1 MPTNQELEKICNVA
15 GYPIYPWAAEQLRKR
30 SELGSEPTRSDDNL
44 TYLANKGAW
53 VRVISSVNLEEKL
66 KSYFSTTYQLSLPNE
81 RSLAENF
88 ILYGGTSTYAS
99 NLNSTTQG
107 MILRSGLDAYNLTG
121 NQEIQDY
128 GYRPIPGITSVTIDA
143 MGRMGSLR
151 QATINFKVWD
161 KYQLDIMD
169 ALYFRLGFTTLI
181 EWGHAKYYDNQGRIQ
196 SSEQFMINPFSG
208 NLTKEDIGIKISTN
222 VRQSYGNYGGMLGI
236 ITSFNFN
243 MTQDGGYD
251 CTVKAMSLGSVLGN
265 YAITQKSSLANVYF
279 EQLKQYLNNQISNE
293 KSAVL
298 KEIEDAKLKAIQEAQ
313 AKIQSDGSN
322 WAKLDITD
330 RLSNIL
336 FNTNSKPPGDFPV
349 FTEFSVTTSNV
360 SSTPSVMMGAATGTS
375 TTTEIP
381 LRVITTP
388 GAPIAD
394 IGIGRSIKAE
404 IKNLDVDYY
413 KGRAKNLL
421 NTFKSTRII
430 SKFSSIGGLEAYY
443 VRDGIIFFGET
454 SPAKTQNRYIATRE
468 QEQQKQF
475 GPISIKLDINY
486 IDSIVTNPPT
496 GTKVK
501 TEGEFYF
508 DKLYEQVSRN
518 QYTNQPYTRYGLSY
532 SEFELIFENPKGA
545 ENKNTAR
552 TFYTNPNTEY
562 YIDVIDAGPNASST
576 TPNSIQTLNIEL
588 SVKDNPE
595 YKIYFNDL
603 GIIQDIIGPQ
613 NLNYNA
619 YLNERDAAI
628 QKAEQ
633 DALAQRTQKQKE
645 IEDEYNAEALR
656 GTIDSE
662 STIELMLRSLL
673 LFGINNAINPN
684 ALKGKEYENFIKN
697 LFSEG
702 AYTPIFK
709 KGLLDSKK
717 YDDEFFKKYVNGTIS
732 SLERL
737 EANLRYGNNFY
748 LMSGENTYSNDSSGN
763 FILKN
768 QMTEDKIPQVDFTK
782 LFKVLPVPY
791 GKDASLET
799 SKKPRISVYINLG
812 LFFLMLNHTGLIYNK
827 ETLGKIKEGD
837 VVTPMTYLDFN
848 PETNFY
854 LSSINQISLDPY
866 KFIVPY
872 LGTNKDY
879 AALFDDSIEKNGIIR
894 PVPPQK
900 STENQKV
907 PVMAPV
913 PLFDFENNDK
923 LSGALPNQKSPKSGG
938 SPNGYIGRLMY
949 IMVDINYLLEEVI
962 QNIKNKSDTNEAYFQ
977 TVIEK
982 ILTDLN
988 KSMGSYNSFRLSYSD
1003 TGNCYVITDDQI
1015 QMRPDSQ
1022 IETIH
1027 SKIVS
1032 ENSTEYEIP
1041 IYGKKSIA
1049 RSFTLNTD
1057 ISSRLASL
1065 VAIASNPGLSD
1076 QVSNSKN
1083 TTDFGIYN
1091 PGSFDRYLGNK
1102 SSNPVSETDS
1112 ASNLSAAQFAINFNS
1127 VVKSIYT
1134 YSRNEDNKE
1143 IQGPYISTDSINK
1156 AISYYTDKMAKIKN
1170 QQPESAH
1177 AMIIPLKSN
1186 ITIDGMSGLYPFQL
1200 YTIDER
1206 ILPYRYSSINLSSP
1220 VKDLRKV
1227 AFSISKITHTI
1238 SDGQWVTSFDGFMTT
1253 LRNSSKQDQSN
1264 IRKVAPI
1271 TIPVT
1276 ESDIFETV
1284 NVEELP
1290 QNANTI
1296 YRYFISKGFSKEQA
1310 SGFVGNFWQ
1319 ESRLNPNA
1327 VNQKSGAIGI
1337 AQWLGSRKT
1346 QLLKK
1351 NNPYS
1356 LQTQLD
1362 FVWEELNSTEKNA
1375 YIRIKASNTVEQSTY
1390 NIRKYFERPGESEA
1404 NDTARLAI
1412 AKKILNNPSEKIA

>member
-349 FTEFSVTTSNV
+349 FTEFNTTTSNV
-360 SSTPSVMMGAATGTS
+360 SSTPSTIVGAPIGTS
-375 TTTEIP
+375 TTTELP
-381 LRVITTP
+381 LKQTTTSNTIQNINL
-388 GAPIAD
+388 GFNVSAETLD
-394 IGIGRSIKAE
+394 I
-404 IKNLDVDYY
+404 NYY
-413 KGRAKNLL
+413 KNRAKNLL

-430 SKFSSIGGLEAYY
+430 SKFSSVGGLEAYY

-454 SPAKTQNRYIATRE
+454 SPAKIQNRYIATRE

-1253 LRNSSKQDQSN
+1253 LRNPSKQGQSYV
-1264 IRKVAPI
+1264 REVKPTAV
-1271 TIPVT
+1271 PVT
-1276 ESDIFETV
+1276 EGNIFETI

-1296 YRYFISKGFSKEQA
+1296 YQYFISKGFSKEQA
-1310 SGFVGNFWQ
+1310 AGFVGNFWQ

-1337 AQWLGSRKT
+1337 AQWLEPRKT

-1375 YIRIKASNTVEQSTY
+1375 YILIKASNTVEQSTY
-1390 NIRKYFERPGESEA
+1390 NIRKHFERPEESKA

>member
-1 MPTNQELEKICNVA
+1 
-15 GYPIYPWAAEQLRKR
+15 
-30 SELGSEPTRSDDNL
+30 
-44 TYLANKGAW
+44 
-53 VRVISSVNLEEKL
+53 
-66 KSYFSTTYQLSLPNE
+66 
-81 RSLAENF
+81 
-88 ILYGGTSTYAS
+88 
-99 NLNSTTQG
+99 
-107 MILRSGLDAYNLTG
+107 
-121 NQEIQDY
+121 
-128 GYRPIPGITSVTIDA
+128 
-143 MGRMGSLR
+143 
-151 QATINFKVWD
+151 
-161 KYQLDIMD
+161 
-169 ALYFRLGFTTLI
+169 
-181 EWGHAKYYDNQGRIQ
+181 
-196 SSEQFMINPFSG
+196 
-208 NLTKEDIGIKISTN
+208 
-222 VRQSYGNYGGMLGI
+222 
-236 ITSFNFN
+236 
-243 MTQDGGYD
+243 
-251 CTVKAMSLGSVLGN
+251 
-265 YAITQKSSLANVYF
+265 
-279 EQLKQYLNNQISNE
+279 
-293 KSAVL
+293 
-298 KEIEDAKLKAIQEAQ
+298 
-313 AKIQSDGSN
+313 
-322 WAKLDITD
+322 
-330 RLSNIL
+330 
-336 FNTNSKPPGDFPV
+336 
-349 FTEFSVTTSNV
+349 
-360 SSTPSVMMGAATGTS
+360 MMGAATGTS

>member
-322 WAKLDITD
+322 WAKLNITD

-349 FTEFSVTTSNV
+349 FTEFNTTTSNV
-360 SSTPSVMMGAATGTS
+360 SSTPSTIVGAPIGTS
-375 TTTEIP
+375 TTTELP
-381 LRVITTP
+381 LKQTTTSNTIQNINL
-388 GAPIAD
+388 GFNVSAETLD
-394 IGIGRSIKAE
+394 I
-404 IKNLDVDYY
+404 NYY
-413 KGRAKNLL
+413 KNRAKNLL

-430 SKFSSIGGLEAYY
+430 SKFSSVGGLEAYY

-454 SPAKTQNRYIATRE
+454 SPAKIQNRYIATRE

-1253 LRNSSKQDQSN
+1253 LRNPSKQGQSYV
-1264 IRKVAPI
+1264 REVKPTAV
-1271 TIPVT
+1271 PVT
-1276 ESDIFETV
+1276 EGNIFETI

-1296 YRYFISKGFSKEQA
+1296 YQYFISKGFSKEQA
-1310 SGFVGNFWQ
+1310 AGFVGNFWQ

-1337 AQWLGSRKT
+1337 AQWLEPRKT

-1375 YIRIKASNTVEQSTY
+1375 YILIKASNTVEQSTY
-1390 NIRKYFERPGESEA
+1390 NIRKHFERPEESKA

>member
-181 EWGHAKYYDNQGRIQ
+181 EWGHTKYYDNQGRIQ

-454 SPAKTQNRYIATRE
+454 SPAKIQNRYIATRE

-938 SPNGYIGRLMY
+938 SPNGYIGGLMY

-1134 YSRNEDNKE
+1134 YSRNEDDKE